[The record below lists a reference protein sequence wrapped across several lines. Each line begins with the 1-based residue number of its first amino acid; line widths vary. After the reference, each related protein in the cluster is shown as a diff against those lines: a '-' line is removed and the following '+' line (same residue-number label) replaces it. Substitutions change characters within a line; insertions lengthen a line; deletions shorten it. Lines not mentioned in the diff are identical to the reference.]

1 MGARGVDWANS
12 LGEAGRAV
20 SALLVIEGRGR
31 GGRLQPSELVTE
43 QPEVRNFSWPQPCP
57 DTWIVSLR
65 SAVTERGSRARYTR
79 DRLTE
84 RLRMRVRG
92 GVRIWQ

>member
-1 MGARGVDWANS
+1 MGARGVDWANG

-20 SALLVIEGRGR
+20 SALLVIEGHGR

-57 DTWIVSLR
+57 DMWIVSLR